1 MEPQRSTSE
10 TVLSDWAIMI
20 VGAGPAGIST
30 WLHLQKYAPHLASRT
45 LVIEK
50 AVFPRDKLCAG
61 AVGGWSAHVLDHLE
75 AELDIPS
82 LFVSDLEFRFGKQI
96 EQLHVPNCFRVVQ
109 RMDFDYALTTTAVKR
124 GLAIHEGETLIDI
137 IRERNRLIVKTS
149 KHHYRVQTIIGADGV
164 FSMVRRMMMPHQKPQ
179 MAPTLQVSTAV
190 DPQYDTEFDE
200 KKIVLNFTPINEG
213 LQGYVWRV
221 PCLKDGAPSI
231 AHGVVDF
238 RICPDQPRA
247 DMKGI
252 LGRELKSRNIQPKP
266 NLWSSHPIHW
276 FSNDD
281 TLSQPRVILVGDAA
295 GIEPALG
302 GGVHISL
309 SYGQVAALT
318 VMSAFRKNDFS
329 FQDYKQRI
337 QGHIV
342 GKTIQRCTHLA
353 QEMYARRMNPLDA
366 TRELFSTEFAPQDLM
381 SLLLPGILSQL

>member
-1 MEPQRSTSE
+1 VESQRSNSTE
-10 TVLSDWAIMI
+10 GISDWAIMI
-20 VGAGPAGIST
+20 IGAGPAGIST

-61 AVGGWSAHVLDHLE
+61 AVGGWSAHVLEHLE
-75 AELDIPS
+75 VELDIPS

-96 EQLHVPNCFRVVQ
+96 EHLHEPNCFRVVQ

-124 GLAIHEGETLIDI
+124 GLAIHEDETLIDI

-149 KHHYRVQTIIGADGV
+149 KHNYRVQTIIGADGV
-164 FSMVRRMMMPHQKPQ
+164 FSAVRRMMMPHQNPRL
-179 MAPTLQVSTAV
+179 APTLQVSTAV
-190 DPQYDTEFDE
+190 DSQYDTEFYE
-200 KKIVLNFTPINEG
+200 KKIVLNFTPINED

-221 PCLKDGAPSI
+221 PCLKDGVPSI

-238 RICPDQPRA
+238 RICLDQPRA

-266 NLWSSHPIHW
+266 DRWSSHPIHW

-281 TLSQPRVILVGDAA
+281 IISQPNVILVGDAA

-302 GGVHISL
+302 GGIHISL
-309 SYGQVAALT
+309 SYGQIAAWAVT
-318 VMSAFRKNDFS
+318 AAFRKNDFS
-329 FQDYKQRI
+329 FHDYKKRMQS
-337 QGHIV
+337 HIV
-342 GKTIQRCTHLA
+342 GETIHKCTRLA
-353 QEMYARRMNPLDA
+353 QEVYGGKMNPVHA
-366 TRELFSTEFAPQDLM
+366 VRELFTTRDAPPD
-381 SLLLPGILSQL
+381 PLSFIFPKVSSYP